1 VIYDLHQVDET
12 NLPGLK
18 TTLLASLQRYHSGPR
33 NIIIQ
38 LCLALAALAL
48 QYPGCH
54 DIFQTMVD
62 SFGRNPA
69 TVPVLLQFL
78 TVLPDELNN
87 TRIPITDDEWTERV
101 PLLLGEN
108 RKQLLEI
115 LTMYIQASGSS
126 YYCP

>member
-1 VIYDLHQVDET
+1 VDET

-54 DIFQTMVD
+54 DVFQTMVD

-87 TRIPITDDEWTERV
+87 TRIPITV
-101 PLLLGEN
+101 S
-108 RKQLLEI
+108 QLLCCFEQFNADDQR
-115 LTMYIQASGSS
+115 TMNGRSECRVY
-126 YYCP
+126 